1 MINCRHCKTDKP
13 IADFYKSAIR
23 QGGKT
28 GDCKECIRSRVRA
41 NRAAKID
48 YYREFDRKRAN
59 NPDRVQARKDYK
71 QSEEGRKVV
80 SRCNKAWRK
89 RNPASYQAHNAVN
102 NALRDGKMVKP
113 SCCETCQQEAELHG
127 HHCDYNKP
135 LDVMW
140 LCDPCHKAWHKDNTP
155 IYCDERKLA

>member
-1 MINCRHCKTDKP
+1 MINCRYCKIDKP
-13 IADFYKSAIR
+13 VVDFYKSAIR
-23 QGGKT
+23 QCGKK

-59 NPDRVQARKDYK
+59 LPHRVEARKDY
-71 QSEEGRKVV
+71 QQTDRGRAAVARGK
-80 SRCNKAWRK
+80 KAHYYRYPN
-89 RNPASYQAHNAVN
+89 RSMARTAVGNAV
-102 NALRDGKMVKP
+102 RDGRLHKP
-113 SCCETCQQEAELHG
+113 SQCETCQQEAELHG